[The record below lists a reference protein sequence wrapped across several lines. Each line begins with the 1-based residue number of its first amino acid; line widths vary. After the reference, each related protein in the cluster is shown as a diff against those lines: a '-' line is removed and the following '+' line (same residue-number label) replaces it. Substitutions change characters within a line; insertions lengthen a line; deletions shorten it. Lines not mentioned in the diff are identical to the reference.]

1 MFTFSQNLLNKLAQN
16 TMESSNIVDILNL
29 QGQEVKAIKQFEGDK
44 FITIE
49 VKANRPDLLS
59 HIGVLRE
66 LEAYYGKEITELSY
80 NGELQE
86 TNVKKVRVQDD
97 SLCNRYSAIEIRN
110 INNIK
115 STPLEILNVLHGLGI
130 ELKDTVTNICNYMTI
145 LIGQPVAIYDSDKIG
160 KIQEIEIKKTA
171 EKLFLKVSNNQE
183 YEVPQDTIIV
193 VCNDNKLVSIAGIIV
208 AKEFSVDENTKN
220 ITIECGNYNDVLVR
234 LSSRK
239 MKLSTLSSFRLE
251 RGVDY
256 EKQLDYMLLTAKE
269 IQKICGGI
277 ISNEYIDYGYKQ
289 KEQFVELSINRTN
302 SILGINLNQKQVKE
316 LLEKYN
322 FHSAC
327 IDKDILRI
335 NVPSYRLDLGR
346 EIDFIEE
353 VARIFGY
360 HNIEPK
366 APIIRADFVRN
377 RLWENMDK
385 IRNILVGL
393 SFYEMINYGFIPV
406 NSMEVLGI
414 EKGDEIYSEV
424 LLQNPISA
432 NYALMRPTLLY
443 SLLNN
448 AIYNT
453 SKGSRNLALF
463 EIGKIFYDNNECETH
478 VKEKMNI
485 GILFTGIRI
494 PKGWGIDKNVKYSIY
509 DISNYLNIIFGEFGL
524 EYELKR
530 NSYKFCEKNTGMSII
545 VENLNI
551 GYCGQIKD
559 SIVRKIQNGKL
570 MQSNIFYIEF
580 NLDSI
585 CERKKMI
592 TMESKYPPIIR
603 EYNLLVKKE
612 IFMQEVITTIRNVDL
627 SIKKVQV
634 LDIYEGK
641 EIEKNK
647 HAVLIQIVYMKEE
660 KTLTADEV
668 EKLEEQFLQKI
679 NEQYS
684 ITLK

>member
-16 TMESSNIVDILNL
+16 TVEFSNLVDVLNL
-29 QGQEVKAIKQFEGDK
+29 QGQEVKAIKEFEGDK

-80 NGELQE
+80 DGETQE
-86 TNVKKVRVQDD
+86 DNVKKIQVKED

-115 STPLEILNVLHGLGI
+115 CIPLEISNVLHGLGI

-145 LIGQPVAIYDSDKIG
+145 LLGQPVAVYDSDKIG
-160 KIQEIEIKKTA
+160 KIQQIEIKKATKKFFWKA
-171 EKLFLKVSNNQE
+171 SNDQE
-183 YEVPQDTIIV
+183 YEVPEETIIV
-193 VCNDNKLVSIAGIIV
+193 IYNGNKLVSIAGIGV
-208 AKEFSVDENTKN
+208 SKEFSVDENTKN
-220 ITIECGNYNDVLVR
+220 IIIECGNYNDVSVR

-256 EKQLDYMLLTAKE
+256 VKQLDYMLLTAKE
-269 IQKICGGI
+269 VQKNCGGI
-277 ISNEYIDYGYKQ
+277 ISKEYIDYGHKQ
-289 KEQFVELSINRTN
+289 KEQFVYLSLNRTN
-302 SILGINLNQKQVKE
+302 SILGINLKQKQVKE

-322 FHSAC
+322 FHSIC
-327 IDKDILRI
+327 MDKDVLRI
-335 NVPSYRLDLGR
+335 KVPSYRLDLER
-346 EIDFIEE
+346 EIDFVEE
-353 VARIFGY
+353 VARIYGY

-393 SFYEMINYGFIPV
+393 GFYEMINYGFIPN
-406 NSMEVLGI
+406 NSMDILEI
-414 EKGDEIYSEV
+414 EKGEEIYSEV

-453 SKGSRNLALF
+453 SKGSRNLAIF
-463 EIGKIFYDNNECETH
+463 ELGKIFYDNNECETH
-478 VKEKMNI
+478 VEEKMNI

-494 PKGWGIDKNVKYSIY
+494 PKGWGIDKDVKYTIY

-530 NSYKFCEKNTGMSII
+530 NGYKFFEENTGMSIT
-545 VENLNI
+545 VEGLNI

-559 SIVRKIQNGKL
+559 SVVRKIQNGKL
-570 MQSNIFYIEF
+570 MQSNIYYIEF

-612 IFMQEVITTIRNVDL
+612 TFMREVISTIQDVDL
-627 SIKKVQV
+627 SIRKVQV

-679 NEQYS
+679 NEQYN
-684 ITLK
+684 IILK

>member
-29 QGQEVKAIKQFEGDK
+29 QGQEVKAIKQFEDDK

-86 TNVKKVRVQDD
+86 TNVKKIRVQDD
-97 SLCNRYSAIEIRN
+97 YLCNRYSAIEIRN

-145 LIGQPVAIYDSDKIG
+145 LLGQPVAIYDSDKIG

-171 EKLFLKVSNNQE
+171 EKLFLKASNNQE

-289 KEQFVELSINRTN
+289 KEQVVDLSINRTN

-414 EKGDEIYSEV
+414 EKGEEIYSEV

-432 NYALMRPTLLY
+432 NYALMRSTLLY

-453 SKGSRNLALF
+453 SKGSRNLA
-463 EIGKIFYDNNECETH
+463 
-478 VKEKMNI
+478 
-485 GILFTGIRI
+485 IL
-494 PKGWGIDKNVKYSIY
+494 
-509 DISNYLNIIFGEFGL
+509 
-524 EYELKR
+524 
-530 NSYKFCEKNTGMSII
+530 
-545 VENLNI
+545 
-551 GYCGQIKD
+551 
-559 SIVRKIQNGKL
+559 
-570 MQSNIFYIEF
+570 
-580 NLDSI
+580 
-585 CERKKMI
+585 
-592 TMESKYPPIIR
+592 
-603 EYNLLVKKE
+603 
-612 IFMQEVITTIRNVDL
+612 
-627 SIKKVQV
+627 
-634 LDIYEGK
+634 
-641 EIEKNK
+641 
-647 HAVLIQIVYMKEE
+647 
-660 KTLTADEV
+660 
-668 EKLEEQFLQKI
+668 
-679 NEQYS
+679 
-684 ITLK
+684 